1 MSNYEIFVNAFNLPI
16 KDSSKNDQGEEYADI
31 RESEGEFSDLAKKM
45 NEDLKNIAHKNKIL
59 NIETFPIKEPISS
72 DISDISTNENIKI
85 EETMSSPSDNMIY
98 DKIEENKEI
107 IIEEI
112 KEEAPIKNTLVEI
125 SEIIVGDIVET
136 EIIEKN
142 IQNDIKEENG
152 SGEEREK
159 DEEEKED
166 EQKEDIENI
175 NFDVEINEKEKTP
188 VDDEGIYVEVKT
200 DYSCIHIPY
209 EKDIPWRMKSPSSM
223 WDRFY
228 SQKVQ
233 TVKNCM
239 VKGELD
245 FDLLADELSQTTID
259 IAAETFDKD
268 EIMKQMEKVQL
279 FRERVKLISIRVNA
293 QYFLFK
299 RFYAL
304 LEGHLASTLYVK
316 PQVKQGGLMIE
327 HLGDIGLYLGKLE
340 GIYESV
346 KKTEDVLKNCY
357 DTLSRKVTICME
369 LKLREIYEKTDFTGS
384 SGRHYSASNAD
395 IEVEM
400 KPKPILHYD
409 RIVDGSEAKK
419 IKNNEGGVISWTDV

>member
-1 MSNYEIFVNAFNLPI
+1 MSDNYNDFVDAFNLPI
-16 KDSSKNDQGEEYADI
+16 KDPSKNDQGEEYADI
-31 RESEGEFSDLAKKM
+31 RESEGEFRDLAKKL
-45 NEDLKNIAHKNKIL
+45 NGDLKNMVDKNKLL
-59 NIETFPIKEPISS
+59 NVENFSIKLPNTP

-85 EETMSSPSDNMIY
+85 EEIMTSPNTMTY
-98 DKIEENKEI
+98 DKIEEVQEI
-107 IIEEI
+107 I
-112 KEEAPIKNTLVEI
+112 KEEIIEVKKEETPIKNIPEEI
-125 SEIIVGDIVET
+125 SEIIVEDIVET
-136 EIIEKN
+136 EIIEK
-142 IQNDIKEENG
+142 KEENG
-152 SGEEREK
+152 SGDEQNKGEE
-159 DEEEKED
+159 

-175 NFDVEINEKEKTP
+175 NFDVEINEKEKPP
-188 VDDEGIYVEVKT
+188 VDEEGEYVVVRT
-200 DYSCIHIPY
+200 DYSCVHIPY
-209 EKDIPWRMKSPSSM
+209 EKNIPWRMKSPSSM

-228 SQKVQ
+228 SQKIQ

-245 FDLLADELSQTTID
+245 FDALADELSQTTID

-340 GIYESV
+340 GIYDSV

-369 LKLREIYEKTDFTGS
+369 LKLREIYEKTDFAGS
-384 SGRHYSASNAD
+384 YERHNHPASN
-395 IEVEM
+395 ENTSVET
-400 KPKPILHYD
+400 KPKFNTSYD
-409 RIVDGSEAKK
+409 QIIDGSEAKK
-419 IKNNEGGVISWTDV
+419 IKHITGSMSWGDIK